1 MRRYRMKVSWKKIDS
16 VAGCRLSRSEDAG
29 GTHFRQDI
37 RSNQGPRVVIPLR
50 VERLFLP
57 DFAKRSRIQRQLQI
71 PPSASRTRKTC
82 FSTRLFLP
90 SISLSLSCSTKDTT
104 KEFSLKNSTFS
115 LYISHPDERFS
126 TPWSKKLQIYFSRLR
141 QSNLSS

>member
-1 MRRYRMKVSWKKIDS
+1 MEENRFSR
-16 VAGCRLSRSEDAG
+16 RLSIVSSG
-29 GTHFRQDI
+29 GRRRNTLPPGYSLKLGSSG
-37 RSNQGPRVVIPLR
+37 SNPVKSGAPLSPRLCETFKDTALALDSSFGQPDKKNVFLDSPLFT
-50 VERLFLP
+50 LHL
-57 DFAKRSRIQRQLQI
+57 
-71 PPSASRTRKTC
+71 
-82 FSTRLFLP
+82 
-90 SISLSLSCSTKDTT
+90 SLSLSCSTKDTT